1 MKFTVIIVLAS
12 VLASYV
18 SFISALARPKLS
30 ASRIQ
35 MTTKMSNGMAAKI
48 KTMDGLMTVGLMT
61 VSTPAWAQ
69 DVVPI
74 TGVSTGGLFTGI
86 KLPNEVKL
94 TSTTTDPG
102 FLFFECTSEFATAL
116 VFTPEAEAR
125 FKFPISKPLSS
136 TCTTSRV
143 EVYLPD
149 PSKAKDSGVLS
160 KNPVFVSQGG
170 NLKIDRTVKGFWT
183 IKY

>member
-1 MKFTVIIVLAS
+1 
-12 VLASYV
+12 
-18 SFISALARPKLS
+18 
-30 ASRIQ
+30 
-35 MTTKMSNGMAAKI
+35 MAAKI
-48 KTMDGLMTVGLMT
+48 KTMAGLMTAGLMT

-69 DVVPI
+69 DADPM
-74 TGVSTGGLFTGI
+74 TGKFTGI
-86 KLPNEVKL
+86 KLPNQVKL

-102 FLFFECTSEFATAL
+102 YLYFECTSEEARAL
-116 VFTPEAEAR
+116 VFTPEALAR
-125 FKFPISKPLSS
+125 FKFPISKPLSG

-160 KNPVFVSQGG
+160 NNPVFVSQGG